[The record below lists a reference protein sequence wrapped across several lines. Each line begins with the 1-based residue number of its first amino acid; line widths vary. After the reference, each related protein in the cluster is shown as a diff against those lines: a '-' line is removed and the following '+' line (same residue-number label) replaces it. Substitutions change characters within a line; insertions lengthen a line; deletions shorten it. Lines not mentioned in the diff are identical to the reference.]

1 MINFIQ
7 PLVNLTN
14 ANLQATSRFLQ
25 APEMTELTKS
35 NLDKYGKLV
44 RESWT
49 QIAQSDALDLW
60 MRQSM
65 QNFSHFTHEC
75 TQSIFGLISQ
85 APNLFAVQLKD
96 FSRQVE
102 QGIGAGIRP
111 AEYLDEAAE
120 ASSQEE
126 SQLTRNKAKQ
136 HRQAG

>member
-14 ANLQATSRFLQ
+14 ANLQATSRFMQ
-25 APEMTELTKS
+25 APEMAELTKS

-49 QIAQSDALDLW
+49 QIAQSDALDQW
-60 MRQSM
+60 MRQTM

-75 TQSIFGLISQ
+75 TQSMFGLISQ
-85 APNLFAVQLKD
+85 APNLFAVQMKD

-102 QGIGAGIRP
+102 QGIGAGIRA
-111 AEYLDEAAE
+111 AEYIDEAVE
-120 ASSQEE
+120 EGSQEE
-126 SQLTRNKAKQ
+126 SHLTRSKTKQ
-136 HRQAG
+136 QRHAG